1 MQTIKANTPLKCE
14 RSRIAATLG
23 WTALVTGG
31 ALAAYG
37 MSRRS
42 PRALAFGLAGGLVAL
57 QGAKA
62 GPAANLFRRE
72 LREQRTV
79 TINRPAA
86 ELYEFWRNEENAPL
100 WMEHIERVISLSSTH
115 SRWVMRGPGGTAIE
129 WESEITED
137 RHGHAIAWR
146 SVPGSKIEQ
155 AGRVEFEELANGRGT
170 EVRLKMIYHM
180 PGGIFGSSLATVL
193 GFDPEQQMRENLR
206 HFKMLM
212 EAGEIATTIGQ
223 PHGPRGLKGS
233 MMERM
238 LGESKHPMER
248 QSQLRWAEVRERVLA

>member
-1 MQTIKANTPLKCE
+1 MEAIKANIPLK
-14 RSRIAATLG
+14 RHQSKVAATLG
-23 WTALVTGG
+23 WTALLTGG

-42 PRALAFGLAGGLVAL
+42 PRALAVGLAGGLVAL

-100 WMEHIERVISLSSTH
+100 WMEHIDRVVSLSSTH
-115 SRWVMRGPGGTAIE
+115 SRWVMRGPGDTPME

-155 AGRVEFEELANGRGT
+155 AGRVEFQELANGRGT
-170 EVRLKMIYHM
+170 EVRVKMIYRI
-180 PGGIFGSSLATVL
+180 PGGIFGSSLATLL
-193 GFDPEQQMRENLR
+193 GFHPEQQIRENLR

-212 EAGEIATTIGQ
+212 EAGEIATTVGQ
-223 PHGPRGLKGS
+223 PHGPRGFKGS
-233 MMERM
+233 VMERM

-248 QSQLRWAEVRERVLA
+248 MSHLRWSEVRERVLA

>member
-1 MQTIKANTPLKCE
+1 MEAIKANTPLKRE
-14 RSRIAATLG
+14 QSRVAATLG

-37 MSRRS
+37 VSRRS

-57 QGAKA
+57 QGAKV
-62 GPAANLFRRE
+62 GPAANLFKRE
-72 LREQRTV
+72 LRQQRTV

-86 ELYEFWRNEENAPL
+86 ELYELWRNEENAPL
-100 WMEHIERVISLSSTH
+100 WMEHIERVTSLSSTH
-115 SRWVMRGPGGTAIE
+115 SRWVMRGPGGAPIE

-137 RHGHAIAWR
+137 RHGRAIAWR
-146 SVPGSKIEQ
+146 SVPGSKVEQ

-170 EVRLKMIYHM
+170 ELGLKMIYRM
-180 PGGIFGSSLATVL
+180 PGGIFGSSLATLL
-193 GFDPEQQMRENLR
+193 GFHPEQQIREDLR

-212 EAGEIATTIGQ
+212 EAGEIATTRGQ

-233 MMERM
+233 VMEKM
-238 LGESKHPMER
+238 LGESQHPLER
-248 QSQLRWAEVRERVLA
+248 ANQFRWTEVRDRVLA

>member
-1 MQTIKANTPLKCE
+1 MEAIKANTPLKRE
-14 RSRIAATLG
+14 QSKLVATLG
-23 WTALVTGG
+23 WTALLTGG

-62 GPAANLFRRE
+62 GPAAGLFKRE

-86 ELYEFWRNEENAPL
+86 ELYEFWRNEENTPL
-100 WMEHIERVISLSSTH
+100 WMEHIERVTSLSSTH
-115 SRWVMRGPGGTAIE
+115 SRWVMRGHGTPIE

-146 SVPGSKIEQ
+146 SVPGARIEQ
-155 AGRVEFEELANGRGT
+155 AGRVEFVELANGRGT
-170 EVRLKMIYHM
+170 EVRLKMIYRM
-180 PGGIFGSSLATVL
+180 PGGIFGSSLATLL

-206 HFKMLM
+206 YFKMLM
-212 EAGEIATTIGQ
+212 EAGEIATTRGQ

-233 MMERM
+233 VMEKM
-238 LGESKHPMER
+238 LGESQHRLER
-248 QSQLRWAEVRERVLA
+248 VSQFRWADVRDRILA

>member
-1 MQTIKANTPLKCE
+1 MEAIKANTPLKRE
-14 RSRIAATLG
+14 QSRVAATLG
-23 WTALVTGG
+23 WTALVAGG
-31 ALAAYG
+31 AIAAYG
-37 MSRRS
+37 MGRRS

-62 GPAANLFRRE
+62 GPAAKLFKRE

-100 WMEHIERVISLSSTH
+100 WMEHIERVVNISSTH
-115 SRWVMRGPGGTAIE
+115 SRWLMRGPGGRPIE
-129 WESEITED
+129 WESEIRED

-146 SVPGSKIEQ
+146 SVPGSKIDQ
-155 AGRVEFEELANGRGT
+155 AERVEFEELANGRGT
-170 EVRLKMIYHM
+170 EVRLKMIYRM
-180 PGGIFGSSLATVL
+180 PGGIFGPSLATLL

-206 HFKMLM
+206 HFKMFL
-212 EAGEIATTIGQ
+212 EAGEIATTRGQ

-233 MMERM
+233 MMEKM
-238 LGESKHPMER
+238 LGESTHPMER
-248 QSQLRWAEVRERVLA
+248 ISQVTWADVRERVLA

>member
-1 MQTIKANTPLKCE
+1 MEAIKANTPLKRE
-14 RSRIAATLG
+14 QSRVAATVG
-23 WTALVTGG
+23 WTALVAGG

-42 PRALAFGLAGGLVAL
+42 PRALAFGLAGGVVAL
-57 QGAKA
+57 QGAKT
-62 GPAANLFRRE
+62 GPAASLFKRE

-79 TINRPAA
+79 TINRAAA
-86 ELYEFWRNEENAPL
+86 ELYEFWRNEESAPL
-100 WMEHIERVISLSSTH
+100 WMEHIERVTSLSSTH
-115 SRWVMRGPGGTAIE
+115 SRWVMRGPGGTPIE

-146 SVPGSKIEQ
+146 SVPGAKIEQ
-155 AGRVEFEELANGRGT
+155 AGRVEFQELANGRGT
-170 EVRLKMIYHM
+170 EVRLKIIYRM
-180 PGGIFGSSLATVL
+180 PGGIFGSSLATLL

-212 EAGEIATTIGQ
+212 EAGEIATTRGQ

-233 MMERM
+233 VMEKM
-238 LGESKHPMER
+238 LGENKHPMER
-248 QSQLRWAEVRERVLA
+248 MSQLRWADVRERVLA